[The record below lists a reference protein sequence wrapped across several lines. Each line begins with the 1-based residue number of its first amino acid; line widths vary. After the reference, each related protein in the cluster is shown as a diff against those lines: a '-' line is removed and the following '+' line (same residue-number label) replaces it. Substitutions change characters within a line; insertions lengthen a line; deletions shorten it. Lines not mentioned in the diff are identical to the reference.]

1 MGEGRTMNSYF
12 RKAFILVLALACIG
26 SALGAF
32 SLDIGPDQVIV
43 ITIDGARPDVFWQAF
58 DEKAGPLLGNLVEK
72 GVKGYSVDTVN
83 PSITPVAH
91 ASLFSGSEPATFNYA
106 LPPDGVTVD
115 TLFQVL
121 DRLGKTSV
129 FIDAK
134 GGRLEGL
141 EVGAAIIHNQKDY
154 RLEGMPEGQ
163 SQPMGLLIAE
173 MQGSRPDLA
182 FLLLPMSDFMGH
194 KYGSDSQEYREA
206 IAVALEEI
214 ERLLKALDEAGSLG
228 STAVVITAD
237 HGMTGRRHDDWLI
250 PTNREVPLIM
260 AGPGFKQGYSLQGA
274 MIIDVA
280 PTLAKVMGVPAL
292 RDADGTVL
300 REALANDPRGSLFLA
315 AWVAGL
321 LAIAVLAGPSLR
333 QALPYLN
340 PSYRAE

>member
-1 MGEGRTMNSYF
+1 MNSYF
-12 RKAFILVLALACIG
+12 RKTLVIVLALACI
-26 SALGAF
+26 SAALGAF
-32 SLDIGPDQVIV
+32 SLDIGPDQVVI

-58 DEKAGPLLGNLVEK
+58 DVKAGPLLTNLVEK

-106 LPPDGVTVD
+106 FPPDGVTVD
-115 TLFQVL
+115 TLFQAL

-134 GGRLEGL
+134 GGRLKGL
-141 EVGAAIIHNQKDY
+141 EVGAAIVHNHKDY

-163 SQPMGLLIAE
+163 SQPMDILIAE

-206 IAVALEEI
+206 VAVAVEEI
-214 ERLLKALDEAGSLG
+214 ERLLKALDETGSLG
-228 STAVVITAD
+228 LTAVIITAD

-274 MIIDVA
+274 SIIDIA
-280 PTLAKVMGVPAL
+280 PTLAKVMGIPAL
-292 RDADGTVL
+292 RDADGVVL
-300 REALANDPRGSLFLA
+300 EEALETAPRESLFLA
-315 AWVAGL
+315 SWVAGL
-321 LAIAVLAGPSLR
+321 LATMVLAGPPLLR
-333 QALPYLN
+333 AL
-340 PSYRAE
+340 SC